1 MSQSDKMPSPPT
13 EPAEPVTRF
22 EVCDGGTLRMADYV
36 EAETRAEFYE
46 YVAGFWSRS
55 PKDLAEA
62 MDECQPLA
70 WAVHR
75 IYSEVRDEL
84 VADLED
90 AEGAGGESERR
101 LAALR
106 ARLETLPEEPE
117 DGATEWVLSLT
128 SEEFESRVVPE
139 IEKWFEEPP
148 DWSFEDDYLP
158 ESGTAQGAALE
169 FFRDMDAD
177 DLETLG
183 VDVVE
188 GEHPGSSYY
197 AAELRG
203 DIDEANRAAAA
214 AGIPMRFVAAK
225 D

>member
-46 YVAGFWSRS
+46 YVASFWSRS

-75 IYSEVRDEL
+75 IYSEVREKL
-84 VADLED
+84 VADLEE
-90 AEGAGGESERR
+90 AEDAGGESERR

-117 DGATEWVLSLT
+117 EGATEWVLSLT

-139 IEKWFEEPP
+139 IEC
-148 DWSFEDDYLP
+148 
-158 ESGTAQGAALE
+158 TA
-169 FFRDMDAD
+169 RD
-177 DLETLG
+177 
-183 VDVVE
+183 
-188 GEHPGSSYY
+188 
-197 AAELRG
+197 
-203 DIDEANRAAAA
+203 
-214 AGIPMRFVAAK
+214 
-225 D
+225 